1 VVVFIA
7 SNHLLAI
14 APFLPTVDG
23 PHPWSGRSANAH
35 QQLKS
40 QRLALT
46 AISTAIEDLMCR
58 QMSGKVVTDG
68 PVVHPGWSAR
78 TLKMNYTEPVT
89 FGLFWFYND
98 RTVRA

>member
-1 VVVFIA
+1 
-7 SNHLLAI
+7 
-14 APFLPTVDG
+14 
-23 PHPWSGRSANAH
+23 
-35 QQLKS
+35 
-40 QRLALT
+40 
-46 AISTAIEDLMCR
+46 MCR